1 MVKNIKTRP
10 HQKPPPQKAHGNKPE
25 PARPIW
31 QNPFL
36 WLVLVPTLLYAK
48 IILFDFTALDDQF
61 FVIEHAAFNEN
72 LGNLLNV
79 FSQGLFVP
87 KNGNDL
93 LRVFLATDAI
103 RQLKKEA
110 KIWLFLPFVP
120 FARQDRVC
128 EPGEPL
134 SVKVFADMLNNQKYD
149 RVFVY
154 DPHSDVAPALI
165 NNCCVIKNHQ
175 FVREVRAEI
184 LGNAKSYSD
193 LLFISPDA
201 GSYKKIFNT
210 VKELHHTGKIV
221 ICDKVRDTA
230 TGQIIQTTVNTDDLE
245 GKDVLIVD
253 DICDGGRT
261 FIEIAKELR
270 KRNAGHVFLA
280 VTFGIFSN
288 GFDDLLQW
296 FDRIYC
302 TNLLKD
308 VDYGYIT
315 VIPVELTTS
324 NDFGLI
330 TV

>member
-1 MVKNIKTRP
+1 MI
-10 HQKPPPQKAHGNKPE
+10 Q
-25 PARPIW
+25 
-31 QNPFL
+31 
-36 WLVLVPTLLYAK
+36 TLNLDK
-48 IILFDFTALDDQF
+48 DFTPFKNGGVHITFKTLDF
-61 FVIEHAAFNEN
+61 YSGIEPHIKLDPKSFDYCDETVS
-72 LGNLLNV
+72 LITCR
-79 FSQGLFVP
+79 P

-221 ICDKVRDTA
+221 ICEVW
-230 TGQIIQTTVNTDDLE
+230 
-245 GKDVLIVD
+245 
-253 DICDGGRT
+253 
-261 FIEIAKELR
+261 
-270 KRNAGHVFLA
+270 RN
-280 VTFGIFSN
+280 
-288 GFDDLLQW
+288 Q
-296 FDRIYC
+296 
-302 TNLLKD
+302 
-308 VDYGYIT
+308 
-315 VIPVELTTS
+315 
-324 NDFGLI
+324 
-330 TV
+330 